1 MHKSEITIAGDVPG
15 IEYRLPVL
23 AFEGSDADAPRVYM
37 QAALHAEELPGTAAL
52 HFLVPM
58 LQAAEARGDILGG
71 ITLVP
76 RANPIGAGQYV
87 NGGMEGR
94 FDLGSRTNFN
104 RDYPLIGLGERA
116 SLLEGIEALPAVE
129 QLKRHLLHMASGAD
143 LMLDLHCDDESQL
156 YAYLHEAYWP
166 VAMDLAESMG
176 LEAVL
181 LSDGKSSAFEDAV
194 THIWANGGGADGR
207 GHWADGRISLTMEFR
222 GLADV
227 DPVLGRMDAEG
238 LYAFLQRRGA
248 IAGEPIRREAFSGP
262 VAGLDYV
269 QMVDSPASGMVL
281 FEREF
286 GEVVEKGDHLATIVA
301 TPGDAEGDVRVLAP
315 TDGTIVTRV
324 TRRFVRRA
332 DNLMKIASS
341 ELSLAKRKKGG
352 ALED

>member
-1 MHKSEITIAGDVPG
+1 MKRSEIIIAGDTPG
-15 IEYRLPVL
+15 VEYRLPVL
-23 AFEGSDADAPRVYM
+23 TFAGRDASAPRVYM
-37 QAALHAEELPGTAAL
+37 QAALHAEELPGVAAL

-58 LQAAEARGDILGG
+58 LQAAEARGDLLSDV
-71 ITLVP
+71 TVVP

-87 NGGMEGR
+87 NGAMEGR

-104 RDYPLIGLGERA
+104 RDYPLIGLDERE
-116 SLLEGIEALPAVE
+116 SLLDGIERLPAVE
-129 QLKRHLLHMASGAD
+129 QLKHHLLHMATGAD

-156 YAYLHEAYWP
+156 YTYVHGAYWP
-166 VAMDLAESMG
+166 AATDLAESMG

-181 LSDGKSSAFEDAV
+181 LSDGQSSAFEDAV
-194 THIWANGGGADGR
+194 THAWEHGPLAGR
-207 GHWADGRISLTMEFR
+207 AHWADGRISITMEFR

-248 IAGEPIRREAFSGP
+248 ISGEPLRREPFTGP

-281 FEREF
+281 FERDY
-286 GEVVEKGDHLATIVA
+286 GETVEKGDHLATIVT
-301 TPGDAEGDVRVLAP
+301 TPGDATGDVDVHAP
-315 TDGTIVTRV
+315 TSGVIVTRISK
-324 TRRFVRRA
+324 RFVRRT

-341 ELSLAKRKKGG
+341 ELSHAKRKKGG

>member
-1 MHKSEITIAGDVPG
+1 MQKSEITIAGDVPG
-15 IEYRLPVL
+15 VDYRLPVL
-23 AFEGSDADAPRVYM
+23 AFAGRDPAAPRVYM
-37 QAALHAEELPGTAAL
+37 QAALHAGELPGTAAL

-58 LQAAEARGDILGG
+58 LQAAEARGDLLGS
-71 ITLVP
+71 ITVVP
-76 RANPIGAGQYV
+76 RANPLGAGQYV

-94 FDLGSRTNFN
+94 FDLASRTNFN
-104 RDYPLIGLGERA
+104 RDFPLIGVDGRDG
-116 SLLEGIEALPAVE
+116 LLDDIGALPAVE
-129 QLKRHLLHMASGAD
+129 QLKRRLLHMATAAD

-156 YAYLHEAYWP
+156 YSYLHEAYWP
-166 VAMDLAESMG
+166 AATDLAESMG

-194 THIWANGGGADGR
+194 THAWEQGPLGSR
-207 GHWADGRISLTMEFR
+207 KHWAEGRIAITMEFR

-248 IAGEPIRREAFSGP
+248 VAGEPIRREEFSGP

-269 QMVDSPASGMVL
+269 QMVNSPVSGMVL

-286 GEVVEKGDHLATIVA
+286 GEAVEKGDHLATVV
-301 TPGDAEGDVRVLAP
+301 TMPGDPAGDVKVTAP

-324 TRRFVRRA
+324 ARRFVRRT
-332 DNLMKIASS
+332 DNLMKIASR
-341 ELSLAKRKKGG
+341 ELSHARRKKGG
-352 ALED
+352 GLED

>member
-1 MHKSEITIAGDVPG
+1 MQKSEIAIAGDVPG
-15 IEYRLPVL
+15 VEYRLPVL
-23 AFEGSDADAPRVYM
+23 SFEGGDRGAPRVYM

-58 LQAAEARGDILGG
+58 LQAAEARGDLKGS
-71 ITLVP
+71 ITVVP
-76 RANPIGAGQYV
+76 RANPIGASQYV
-87 NGGMEGR
+87 NGAMEGR

-104 RDYPLIGLGERA
+104 RDYPLIGLDERE
-116 SLLEGIEALPAVE
+116 SLLEDIGQLPATE

-156 YAYLHEAYWP
+156 YSYLHDAYWP
-166 VAMDLAESMG
+166 DAMDLAESMG

-194 THIWANGGGADGR
+194 THVWEHGPLGNR
-207 GHWADGRISLTMEFR
+207 KHWAEGRIALTMEFR

-238 LYAFLQRRGA
+238 LYAFLQRRGVV
-248 IAGEPIRREAFSGP
+248 AGEPIRREEFSGP

-269 QMVDSPASGMVL
+269 QMVNSPASGMVL

-286 GEVVEKGDHLATIVA
+286 GEVVEKGDHLATLVTI
-301 TPGDAEGDVRVLAP
+301 PGDPAGDVRVAAP
-315 TDGTIVTRV
+315 TDGTIVTRI
-324 TRRFVRRA
+324 TRRFVRRG
-332 DNLMKIASS
+332 DNLMKIASA
-341 ELSLAKRKKGG
+341 ELSHAKRKKGG

>member
-1 MHKSEITIAGDVPG
+1 MQKSEITIAGDVPG
-15 IEYRLPVL
+15 VEYRLPVL
-23 AFEGSDADAPRVYM
+23 TFEGRNPTAPRVYT

-58 LQAAEARGDILGG
+58 LEAAEARGDLLGS
-71 ITLVP
+71 IIVVP
-76 RANPIGAGQYV
+76 RANPIGASQYV

-104 RDYPLIGLGERA
+104 RDYPLIGLDERD
-116 SLLEGIEALPAVE
+116 SLLEDIATLPATE

-156 YAYLHEAYWP
+156 YSYLHEAYWP
-166 VAMDLAESMG
+166 TATDLAESMG

-181 LSDGKSSAFEDAV
+181 LSDGNSSAFEDAV
-194 THIWANGGGADGR
+194 THIWEHGPLGAR
-207 GHWADGRISLTMEFR
+207 KHWSEGRISITMEFR

-238 LYAFLQRRGA
+238 LYAFLQRRGV
-248 IAGEPIRREAFSGP
+248 ISGEPIRREEFSGP

-269 QMVDSPASGMVL
+269 QMVNSPVSGMVL
-281 FEREF
+281 FEREY
-286 GEVVEKGDHLATIVA
+286 GEVVEKGDHLATVVT
-301 TPGDAEGDVRVLAP
+301 TPGDPAGDVKVTAP
-315 TDGTIVTRV
+315 TEGTIVTRV
-324 TRRFVRRA
+324 TRRFVRRG

-341 ELSLAKRKKGG
+341 ELSHAKRKKGG

>member
-1 MHKSEITIAGDVPG
+1 MQKSEITIAGDVPG
-15 IEYRLPVL
+15 VEYRLPVL
-23 AFEGSDADAPRVYM
+23 TFEGRDPTAPRVYT

-58 LQAAEARGDILGG
+58 LEAAEARGDLLGS
-71 ITLVP
+71 IIVVP
-76 RANPIGAGQYV
+76 RANPIGASQYV

-104 RDYPLIGLGERA
+104 RDYPLIGLDERD
-116 SLLEGIEALPAVE
+116 SLLEDIATLPATE
-129 QLKRHLLHMASGAD
+129 QLKRHLLYMASDAD

-156 YAYLHEAYWP
+156 YSYLHEAYWP
-166 VAMDLAESMG
+166 TATDLAESMG

-181 LSDGKSSAFEDAV
+181 LSDGNSSAFEDAV
-194 THIWANGGGADGR
+194 THVWEHGPLGAR
-207 GHWADGRISLTMEFR
+207 KHWSEGRISITMEFR

-238 LYAFLQRRGA
+238 LYAFLQRRGV
-248 IAGEPIRREAFSGP
+248 ISGEPIRREEFSGP

-269 QMVDSPASGMVL
+269 QMVNSPVSGMVL
-281 FEREF
+281 FEREY
-286 GEVVEKGDHLATIVA
+286 GEVVEKGDHLATVVT
-301 TPGDAEGDVRVLAP
+301 TPGDPAGDVKVTAP
-315 TDGTIVTRV
+315 TEGTIVTRV
-324 TRRFVRRA
+324 TRRFVRRG

-341 ELSLAKRKKGG
+341 ELSHAKRKKGG